1 MSRRGRAIA
10 FLAAALACALL
21 AATVAGRYRASVE
34 SRYGEL
40 RPVLVAGVE
49 LSPGKAIAPGRAE
62 RELTVRRIPAR
73 FVPAGALRD
82 PAEAVGRAPAATVPA
97 GSYLLDAQLVWPTP
111 SPPQVAPGAGRR
123 PLQVEVLGG
132 EALVA
137 GGASPE
143 GGKVDVVV
151 SRRSGLGQ
159 RGDAEIAASAVR
171 LLALAGPEGPGDGW
185 SATLAVSRAQALE
198 LIEAQAGGGEIRLL
212 PRA

>member
-1 MSRRGRAIA
+1 MSRRARAIA
-10 FLAAALACALL
+10 FLAAALVCALL
-21 AATVAGRYRASVE
+21 AAALAGRYRSSVE

-40 RPVLVAGVE
+40 RPVLIAAVE
-49 LSPGKAIAPGRAE
+49 LPAGKAIAPGKLAQA
-62 RELTVRRIPAR
+62 LAVRRVPAR
-73 FVPAGALRD
+73 FVPPGALRN
-82 PAEAVGRAPAATVPA
+82 PEEAVGRAPAAIVPA
-97 GSYLLDAQLVWPTP
+97 GSYLLAAQLVWPAPET
-111 SPPQVAPGAGRR
+111 PQVAAGAGRR

-151 SRRSGLGQ
+151 SRRSGLGDK
-159 RGDAEIAASAVR
+159 GDAEIAATRVE

-185 SATLAVSRAQALE
+185 SATLAVSRSEALQ

-212 PRA
+212 PRS